1 MAMLT
6 FWRRPSLFR
15 ESLAALIC
23 ALVLL
28 AGVVQA
34 RAGTEQAAKSGFASA
49 LVLCQ
54 QKSLAGDGPE
64 PSPNCDHCRLP
75 FPIATGAANPASML
89 AAREITR
96 SPLGLLT
103 QNSHETRGTIL
114 PEARGPP
121 KQG

>member
-1 MAMLT
+1 MLT
-6 FWRRPSLFR
+6 FWRKPSFLR

-54 QKSLAGDGPE
+54 QNALSGDGPQ
-64 PSPNCDHCRLP
+64 PDSSCDHCRVPVPL
-75 FPIATGAANPASML
+75 ATGAPAPVSLLM
-89 AAREITR
+89 ARDIIR
-96 SPLGLLT
+96 SPLSLPI
-103 QNSHETRGTIL
+103 QAHVEARQVFL

-121 KQG
+121 VQG

>member
-1 MAMLT
+1 MLT
-6 FWRRPSLFR
+6 FWRKPSLFR

-34 RAGTEQAAKSGFASA
+34 RAVTEQAAKSGFASA

-54 QKSLAGDGPE
+54 QKSLSGEGTE
-64 PSPNCDHCRLP
+64 PDSNCDHCRVPLP
-75 FPIATGAANPASML
+75 LATDTPRALSSVM
-89 AAREITR
+89 ARDIVR
-96 SPLGLLT
+96 SPLRLPAEVRTGA
-103 QNSHETRGTIL
+103 SGTIL
-114 PEARGPP
+114 PDARGPP

>member
-1 MAMLT
+1 MLT
-6 FWRRPSLFR
+6 FWRKSSFLR

-34 RAGTEQAAKSGFASA
+34 RAATEQAAKSGFANA

-64 PSPNCDHCRLP
+64 PDAGCDHCRLP
-75 FPIATGAANPASML
+75 LPLTTGAAAHLSTL
-89 AAREITR
+89 AKRDIIC
-96 SPLGLLT
+96 SPLG
-103 QNSHETRGTIL
+103 SRVETSDGATRTIL

-121 KQG
+121 QQG

>member
-1 MAMLT
+1 MLT
-6 FWRRPSLFR
+6 FWRKPSLFR

-28 AGVVQA
+28 AGVMQA

-54 QKSLAGDGPE
+54 QKSLSGEGPE
-64 PSPNCDHCRLP
+64 PDSNCDHCRV
-75 FPIATGAANPASML
+75 PIPLVTGTPCANATLSVRDFDRLTTDRFLQVRTEAN
-89 AAREITR
+89 R
-96 SPLGLLT
+96 
-103 QNSHETRGTIL
+103 TIL